1 MYNKLRDEER
11 RHSAMERWK
20 INLIVLWLGQ
30 FLVMSGMTMIIP
42 FISLYLQEDLGITD
56 PNAVAWWANAI
67 FASNFITAFIAQ
79 PLWGGLADRYGR
91 KIMLLRSGFGM
102 AVVFILMGSATSAWQ
117 LLLLRMLNGVI
128 AGFIPAA
135 TALMAASAPKARMGF
150 AMGTM
155 QSGAVAGTILGPFI
169 GGLLAEWVGYRP
181 IFYITGSL
189 LFVSSL
195 LAWILVK
202 ESFQSK
208 EIKGQPRVTLLMSFR
223 QLVKAPQIPALFA
236 VTVGI
241 QVAMLSS
248 LLLIPLFVQELHG
261 THRLAF
267 YAGLVG
273 SVTGFA
279 NMAASP
285 VLGRF
290 ADRMGYEKVLTVCL
304 IGAALSFIPQAWV
317 DNVWQLLASRFLL
330 GLFMGG
336 MLPSVNALLRSY
348 TPDGMESRAFG
359 FNSSFLS
366 LGNILGPV
374 MGGALSGWIGIRG
387 IFLFACGLLLLNAC
401 WVWTTLRKKSRIAGP
416 GSSDIEAGAS
426 GRQKKK
432 PGL

>member
-1 MYNKLRDEER
+1 
-11 RHSAMERWK
+11 MERWK

-42 FISLYLQEDLGITD
+42 FLSLYLQEDLGITD
-56 PNAVAWWANAI
+56 PTAVAWWANAI

-102 AVVFILMGSATSAWQ
+102 AIVFVLMGSATSAWQ
-117 LLLLRMLNGVI
+117 LLMLRMLNGVI
-128 AGFIPAA
+128 AGFMPAA
-135 TALMAASAPKARMGF
+135 TSLMSASAPKERMGF
-150 AMGTM
+150 AMGTL

-189 LFVSSL
+189 LFVASL
-195 LAWILVK
+195 LAWIVVK
-202 ESFQSK
+202 ENFQRV
-208 EIKGQPRVTLLMSFR
+208 ETKGQPRVTLLMSFR
-223 QLVKAPQIPALFA
+223 QLVKAPQIPALFG

-241 QVAMLSS
+241 QVSLLSS

-261 THRLAF
+261 REMLAF

-285 VLGRF
+285 LLGRV
-290 ADRMGYEKVLTVCL
+290 ADRVGYEKVLTVCL
-304 IGAALSFIPQAWV
+304 IGAALSFIPQAFV
-317 DNVWQLLASRFLL
+317 GNVWQLLASRFLL

-336 MLPSVNALLRSY
+336 MLPSLNALLRSY

-366 LGNILGPV
+366 LGNIVGP
-374 MGGALSGWIGIRG
+374 MLGGALSGLIGIRG
-387 IFLFACGLLLLNAC
+387 IFLFASGLLFMNA
-401 WVWTTLRKKSRIAGP
+401 VWAWFTLR
-416 GSSDIEAGAS
+416 
-426 GRQKKK
+426 QKAHDPHLQETKK
-432 PGL
+432 PGS

>member
-1 MYNKLRDEER
+1 
-11 RHSAMERWK
+11 MERWK
-20 INLIVLWLGQ
+20 INLAVLWFGQ

-42 FISLYLQEDLGITD
+42 FLSLYLQEDLGVTD
-56 PNAVAWWANAI
+56 PTAVAWWTNAI

-102 AVVFILMGSATSAWQ
+102 AVIFLLMGSATSAWQ
-117 LLLLRMLNGVI
+117 LLLLRMLNGMV

-135 TALMAASAPKARMGF
+135 TALMSASAPKERIGF
-150 AMGTM
+150 AMGTL
-155 QSGAVAGTILGPFI
+155 QSGAVAGTILGPFM

-181 IFYITGSL
+181 IFYITGAL
-189 LFVSSL
+189 LFVASL
-195 LAWILVK
+195 SAWILVK
-202 ESFQSK
+202 ESFQKNTSSGK
-208 EIKGQPRVTLLMSFR
+208 ARVTLLMSFR
-223 QLVKAPQIPALFA
+223 ELVKAPQIPALFA

-241 QVAMLSS
+241 QVSLLSS

-261 THRLAF
+261 KTMLAF

-285 VLGRF
+285 LLGKL
-290 ADRMGYEKVLTVCL
+290 ADRIGHEKVLTACL
-304 IGAALSFIPQAWV
+304 LGAAVSFIPQAFV
-317 DNVWQLLASRFLL
+317 ENVWQLIASRFLL

-336 MLPSVNALLRSY
+336 MLPSVNALLRVY

-374 MGGALSGWIGIRG
+374 AGGALSGWIGIRG
-387 IFLFACGLLLLNAC
+387 IFFFGSALLLLNT
-401 WVWTTLRKKSRIAGP
+401 VWAWNTLRKKSKAP
-416 GSSDIEAGAS
+416 GVS
-426 GRQKKK
+426 
-432 PGL
+432 